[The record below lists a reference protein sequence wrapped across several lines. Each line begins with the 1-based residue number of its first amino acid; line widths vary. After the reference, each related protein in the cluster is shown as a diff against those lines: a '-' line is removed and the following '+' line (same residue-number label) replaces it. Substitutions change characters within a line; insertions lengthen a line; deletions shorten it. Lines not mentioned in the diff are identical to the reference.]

1 MSVTNQEGPLE
12 PGKDTAEPPGN
23 SYPLKGALFS
33 FTVTKPV
40 TLSRHGQELEKREAG
55 GERTCKL
62 LQRWQLCLQYPYW
75 LLPLAESAE
84 LRGIEGVGHFL
95 LGSA

>member
-12 PGKDTAEPPGN
+12 PGKDTAEPSGN
-23 SYPLKGALFS
+23 SYPLKRALFS

-40 TLSRHGQELEKREAG
+40 TLSRLEEKGHVNFSSG
-55 GERTCKL
+55 GDSAYNTL
-62 LQRWQLCLQYPYW
+62 TGFS
-75 LLPLAESAE
+75 PLAESAE